1 MVACA
6 MSSNLIPRRK
16 SSACCVALTPNEH
29 EQLTGLAN
37 SRTLGHG
44 LVQRAQVV
52 LLAAEGRQNLE
63 IAARVGL
70 NRLNVGKWRRRFAEE
85 GIAGLYD
92 IPRSGRPRS
101 IDDERVSRVLQTTL
115 HRKPAPATH
124 WSTRLLAQEAGLSKS
139 TVQRIWSAFGV
150 QPHRRTGFTLSNDP
164 FFVEKVRDVVGLY
177 LDPPRHAVVLCVD
190 EKSQCQALERLQPVL
205 PMGLGYLEGVT
216 HDYIRHGTVTLFAAL
231 DVASGQVLSR
241 CTSRHRHEEFLTF
254 LSQID
259 RSVPDPLEVHVIMD
273 NYSSHKHPLVRRW
286 FVRHDRFHPHFTPT
300 YSSWLNQV
308 ERWFGLLTQR
318 AIRRDS
324 FRSTKELRD
333 RIDQFTRAYNQR
345 SLPFSWTATP
355 ESIFE
360 KLGRLCSKTSGTL
373 H

>member
-1 MVACA
+1 
-6 MSSNLIPRRK
+6 MSSNPVSCRK
-16 SSACCVALTPNEH
+16 SRACSVVLTPNER

-63 IAARVGL
+63 IGLRVGL
-70 NRLNVGKWRRRFAEE
+70 NRINVGKWRRRFAQE

-101 IDDERVSRVLQTTL
+101 IADERVADLLQTTL

-124 WSTRLLAQEAGLSKS
+124 WSTRLLAQQVGLSKS

-190 EKSQCQALERLQPVL
+190 EKSQCQARERSQPVL
-205 PMGLGYLEGVT
+205 PMGLGDLEGVT

-231 DVASGQVLSR
+231 DVASGKVLSR
-241 CTSRHRHEEFLTF
+241 CTSHHRHEEFLTF
-254 LSQID
+254 LSQIA
-259 RSVPDPLEVHVIMD
+259 RCVPDPLEVHVIMD

-333 RIDQFTRAYNQR
+333 RIDQFTRDYNQR
-345 SLPFSWTATP
+345 SLPFAWTATS
-355 ESIFE
+355 ESILE

>member
-1 MVACA
+1 

-52 LLAAEGRQNLE
+52 VLAAEGRQNLE